1 MRKSFTRFLSLLFVF
16 CLVSISTFVNAQ
28 EQQKTVELYAEDV
41 SACYNVSNDY
51 AVKISMRD
59 FISLV
64 QFNLVLDYSEG
75 VLNYTGPGTFVIGGT
90 TGTITK
96 DEVAGTLT
104 FAWDNGTTPVTFAN
118 NVKTDVV
125 TLHFALDNFP
135 NNLATSYVS
144 PLTWTTT
151 DFYYNNGTSGEIV
164 NTDVSTNGK
173 LTATV
178 GVTGV
183 TVSVGSVSCD
193 GGDAVGT
200 VTAPTGTGLMYLF
213 NEDANPANWTWTTN
227 ASYSAPENTTNTV
240 RVKDANGCISLAK
253 SFAIADL
260 APVTYTA
267 TKQDPTCAGGN
278 GELQMNAAGGTGPYT
293 YWVIPDAVFAAV
305 RPTLTTPA
313 AKTAALA
320 DYKKV
325 NFQILRPAGT
335 YHVAVDDANQCRDLS
350 DAAYWTTLTIV
361 DANAPVVVTL
371 GTIVGETC
379 ADADNGSIP
388 VTISGGTA
396 AGEYKVSID
405 GGLTW
410 ETTVSKAY
418 TFTDVMPGTYTITA
432 MDDNGCKG
440 MSTSA
445 VVAAKAPITFDMS
458 IVDTSCGGDDNGQ
471 IAVTNIA
478 GGTAPYTLTIKNATA
493 TTTQSGVLAAGYTF
507 TLLSPTYY
515 SLTITDANSCTT
527 TYSNPNGSGNVIA
540 VQSPADIKFD
550 LLVTNPLCYDGTATL
565 TADHVTGGTGVGY
578 MYSIDG
584 STWQVSNKF
593 TVAQPFDTDYTVWV
607 KNASGTYGCAVSQT
621 TDEGEVVAP
630 SHLMASVSQ
639 VFAPSCKEGSD
650 GNIYVTIT
658 GGTYPAYYY
667 SINNGAWVM
676 ANSSVAIIKATVGTH
691 TINIKDANGCEIDD
705 VLTVPVTQNDN
716 IITATASG
724 DIECFGGSVD
734 SDGNKITIDV
744 AIDEWADDG
753 AGRAYTYYYSTSA
766 STVYTSGTGFI
777 PEAMSTP
784 TTFLAGTYWIGA
796 MDQFGC
802 KATPVEVVV
811 NQGREL
817 KITDVVAN
825 GASCY
830 GTFGGNVTVY
840 ATGGTVS
847 DLLQY
852 ALVNSQSALDNIP
865 ESKWLDFQIAESLD
879 PATPSIVSFQVEKG
893 TYYLAV
899 RDDKCAVK
907 TYGPI
912 TVEGYDQLL
921 VDETKIVTADVNCN
935 GELNGSI
942 TVPMSAISGGA
953 GTYMFTLLMDQGEGD
968 WVTVEDYDQVASNVF
983 DGLEAGTY
991 KVLVED
997 SEGCPSYTTETIEI
1011 DEPSVLTFSTVKT
1024 YFSCNSSND
1033 GLITVNVAGGTAPYK
1048 YAINNV
1054 NTWVSFTGT
1063 SKTYVATEPGIFKVW
1078 VKDAHGCITGP
1089 QEVEIL
1095 QPEVI
1100 VPEVTVVNNVLCNG
1114 GATGKITVG
1123 ATGGWEEGS
1132 VFEYKVDA
1140 AGVWGNAASIASLG
1154 LSAGSHILYVRDIA
1168 VYAAPYQQLDCVYSV
1183 AFEISQPAPMVYT
1196 VAITDVK
1203 CKGGSDGT
1211 FTVKITSGGTPW
1223 TGNTDDTLNGYQV
1236 QLTGNSYNVTSRTG
1250 SDNTITFTGLNPSF
1264 YTVHITDS
1272 KGCMLK
1278 ATVGDDVTPYETV
1291 ESWEVAQP
1299 DLALTIAPEW
1309 KKDATCYG
1317 SQDGQFVINAD
1328 GGVAPYK
1335 YYAALSVEPSGHILV
1350 PEPPVAGSNEWKDSN
1365 VFNVGAGTWVVWAID
1380 ANGCMKG
1387 GETSGGVPVNTW
1399 RVKIAQPTEIQW
1411 AFHMMG
1417 TSPNDTIHYKMP
1429 SCNGL
1434 EDGQIHLVGVTGGTA
1449 PYTAVVTGK
1458 SSKGVAKVYTQVL
1471 TAPVSPSTLWII
1483 NNVAASDADGYL
1495 VKVMDANG
1503 CETAVKKMVLKEPKV
1518 LTVDLQKGD
1527 DSFTCPDAVEGF
1539 IEATGMGGTKPY
1551 QFRLYKNGVLH
1562 TDYQADGISS
1572 FLVQIGNT
1580 FMVEVKDAKGCTATA
1595 SIEIKPVVPAEFTIS
1610 ETTCY
1615 SDLKASAMVKATG
1628 EEGRTFQVRYRL
1640 NTAAYPT
1647 TGTLGWMDLNS
1658 DNELAITNLMFA
1670 NVTET
1675 ENFYYFQV
1683 RDSKGCAT
1691 EEIKHS
1697 FVPTQHPLQVTV
1709 EQSEDQLKASLTITG
1724 GISPYS
1730 YKVGE
1735 DGEMMDLP
1743 VDGDTFQVV
1752 DLMAGNNV
1760 VTVYDAHGCNVPNV
1774 VVVDPVSVTA
1784 VPATGNNMDQ
1794 TFDVVLTFNRDV
1806 TVPEGAITVTGG
1818 EATVTG
1824 SGKEYTVSITAE
1836 DLADVSIALANT
1848 IVDAADNALEA
1859 TTFNYTVG
1867 DHVAPTVTVTAP
1879 EAPVATVFT
1888 VGLEF
1893 SEPVSGVLDKSGITV
1908 TGGTL
1913 TDVTGEAGGMVYTL
1927 TVSSTEQ
1934 TEVSIVLSGLIKDI
1948 SLNAN
1953 AFAGQTLTYTTG
1965 DFTAPTLTTWTP
1977 TDGTTIAD
1985 NHPMLKMTFSED
1997 VMVGTGG
2004 SLKIYKVNTTDVALD
2019 IPITAA
2025 MINGK
2030 DVTVNYTTTTGLDKD
2045 TRYYVLVDGTALKD
2059 NAGNSFAGVSDAA
2072 AWTFKTGADFVSGI
2086 DNPVDGSLE
2095 FKVYPNPF
2103 VDYVNVANASKL
2115 SKIVVSNIAG
2125 QTVKEIVSPSNKIQL
2140 NELRSGVYFI
2150 SMYNKDNVI
2159 AKTAKVVKR

>member
-16 CLVSISTFVNAQ
+16 CLFSISTIVNAQ
-28 EQQKTVELYAEDV
+28 ETQKTVELYAEDV

-90 TGTITK
+90 NGTITK

-104 FAWDNGTTPVTFAN
+104 FAWDNGSTPVTFAN

-135 NNLATSYVS
+135 NNLAASYVS

-151 DFYYNNGTSGEIV
+151 DFYYNTGVSGTEIL

-178 GVTGV
+178 GITEPQ
-183 TVSVGSVSCD
+183 VSVGSVSCD

-200 VTAPTGTGLMYLF
+200 VTAPAQGTGFTYLF
-213 NEDANPANWTWTTN
+213 NEDANPLNWTWTTN

-253 SFAIADL
+253 TFAIADL

-267 TKQDPTCAGGN
+267 SKQDVTCAGGN
-278 GELQMNAAGGTGPYT
+278 GELQMNAVGGTGPYT
-293 YWVIPDAVFAAV
+293 YWVIPDAAFAAV
-305 RPTLTTPA
+305 QPGLISPA
-313 AKTAALA
+313 AKTAASA
-320 DYKKV
+320 DYKKI
-325 NFQILRPAGT
+325 NFQILRPAGI
-335 YHVAVDDANQCRDLS
+335 YHVAVDDANMCRDLS
-350 DAAYWTTLTIV
+350 DAGYWTTLTIL
-361 DANAPVVVTL
+361 DTNSPVVVTL
-371 GTIVGETC
+371 GTITGETC
-379 ADADNGSIP
+379 ADANDGSIA
-388 VTISGGTA
+388 VTVAGGVA

-410 ETTVSKAY
+410 VTTTSQGY
-418 TFTDVMPGTYTITA
+418 TFEDVMPGTYTITA
-432 MDDNGCKG
+432 MDDNGCEG
-440 MSTSA
+440 MSADA
-445 VVAAKAPITFDMS
+445 VVAPKAPITFDMT
-458 IVDTSCGGDDNGQ
+458 IVDTSCGGDNDGQ
-471 IAVTNIA
+471 IIVSNIA
-478 GGTAPYTLTIKNATA
+478 GGTAQYTIDITENGVTTSY
-493 TTTQSGVLAAGYTF
+493 TTTSVETSHTF
-507 TLLSPTYY
+507 TGLMPTYY
-515 SLTITDANSCTT
+515 SLSITDANDCSVN
-527 TYSNPNGSGNVIA
+527 YNNPNGTGNVIA
-540 VQSPADIKFD
+540 VQSPEDIKFD
-550 LLVTNPLCYDGTATL
+550 LIVTNPLCYDGTATL
-565 TADHVTGGTGVGY
+565 TADNVTGGTDVGY
-578 MYSIDG
+578 MYSINGTD
-584 STWQVSNKF
+584 WQVSNTF
-593 TVAQPFDTDYTVWV
+593 TVPQPFDADYTVWI
-607 KNASGTYGCAVSQT
+607 KNASGNTCEVSQT

-630 SHLMASVSQ
+630 AHLTASVSQ

-650 GNIYVTIT
+650 GNIYVTIV
-658 GGTYPAYYY
+658 GGTSPYYY
-667 SINNGAWVM
+667 SINSGTWVE
-676 ANSSVAIIKATVGTH
+676 ANSSIAIIKATVGTH
-691 TINIKDANGCEIDD
+691 IINIKDSNGCEIDD
-705 VLTVPVTQNDN
+705 VLSVPVTQNDN
-716 IITATASG
+716 VITATVSG
-724 DIECFGGSVD
+724 SIECFGGSVD

-753 AGRAYTYYYSTSA
+753 VDRAYSYYYSASE
-766 STVYTSGTGFI
+766 STVYTTGTGFI
-777 PEAMSTP
+777 PEALPTP

-802 KATPVEVVV
+802 KAAPVEVIV

-817 KITDVVAN
+817 NIADVVAN

-847 DLLQY
+847 GLLQY
-852 ALVNSQSALDNIP
+852 AVVNSQSALDNIP

-921 VDETKIVTADVNCN
+921 VDETKIVPADANCF
-935 GELNGSI
+935 GESNGSI
-942 TVPMSAISGGA
+942 NVPMTAVSGGA
-953 GTYMFTLLMDQGEGD
+953 GAYMFTLLNSVGNPITNRIQQATGLFEGL
-968 WVTVEDYDQVASNVF
+968 A
-983 DGLEAGTY
+983 AGTY
-991 KVLVED
+991 SVLVED
-997 SEGCPSYTTETIEI
+997 SEGCPSYTTDPITLTQ
-1011 DEPSVLTFSTVKT
+1011 PVVLSFTADKT
-1024 YFSCNSSND
+1024 YFSCNASND
-1033 GLITVNVAGGTAPYK
+1033 GVILITVAGGTAPYK
-1048 YAINNV
+1048 FAVNNQNVWFAV
-1054 NTWVSFTGT
+1054 NDTPNTKV
-1063 SKTYVATEPGIFKVW
+1063 YIATEPGIHNVW
-1078 VKDAHGCITGP
+1078 VKDAHGCVTGP
-1089 QEVEIL
+1089 TEVEIL

-1100 VPEVTVVNNVLCNG
+1100 TPEVTVVNNVLCNG
-1114 GATGKITVG
+1114 GSTGKITVS
-1123 ATGGWEEGS
+1123 ATGGWDEES
-1132 VFEYKVDA
+1132 VYEYKVDA
-1140 AGVWGNAASIASLG
+1140 DGVWGNAASIAALG
-1154 LSAGSHILYVRDIA
+1154 LSAGSHTLYVRDIA
-1168 VYAAPYQQLDCVYSV
+1168 VYAAPFQQLDCVYSV
-1183 AFEISQPAPMVYT
+1183 AFDISEPDAMVYN

-1211 FTVKITSGGTPW
+1211 FTVSIASGGTPW
-1223 TGNTDDTLNGYQV
+1223 TGNVNDALNGFDV
-1236 QLTGNSYNVTSRTG
+1236 QLTGNAYNVTTRTG
-1250 SDNTITFTGLNPSF
+1250 SDHVVTFTGLAPSF

-1272 KGCMLK
+1272 RGCTLK
-1278 ATVGDDVTPYETV
+1278 ATVGDDEAPYETV
-1291 ESWEVAQP
+1291 ESWEVTEP
-1299 DLALTIAPEW
+1299 EFALTIAPEW

-1328 GGVAPYK
+1328 GGSGEYK
-1335 YYAALSVEPSGHILV
+1335 YWAGLSVQPDGHILV
-1350 PEPPVAGSNEWKDSN
+1350 PQPPAEDSELWQTSSE
-1365 VFNVGAGTWVVWAID
+1365 FNVGAGTWVVWAMD
-1380 ANGCMKG
+1380 SNGCMVG

-1399 RVKIAQPTEIQW
+1399 RVKIAQPTEITW

-1417 TSPNDTIHYKMP
+1417 SEPDTIHYKMP
-1429 SCNGL
+1429 SCNGM
-1434 EDGQIHLVGVTGGTA
+1434 EDGQIHLVNVMGGTA
-1449 PYTAVVTGK
+1449 PYTVVATGK
-1458 SSKGVAKVYTQVL
+1458 SSQGVSKVYTQVL
-1471 TAPVSPSTLWII
+1471 TAPVSPSILWIL

-1503 CETAVKKMVLKEPKV
+1503 CETAVKKVVIKEPNV
-1518 LTVDLQKGD
+1518 LSVTLEKGD

-1539 IEATGMGGTKPY
+1539 IEASAMGGTKPY
-1551 QFRLYKNGVLH
+1551 TYTLYKDGVIH
-1562 TDYQADGISS
+1562 TADVTPSA
-1572 FLVQIGNT
+1572 FLVQIGHT

-1595 SIEIKPVVPAEFTIS
+1595 EITINPVVPAEFKIS

-1615 SDLKASAMVKATG
+1615 DDAKASAIITAWG
-1628 EEGRTFQVRYRL
+1628 ESDRTFEVRYRL
-1640 NTAAYPT
+1640 NTESYPT
-1647 TGTLGWMDLNS
+1647 TGNFGWVALNS
-1658 DNELAITNLMFA
+1658 GDSLAISELTFA

-1683 RDSKGCAT
+1683 RDSKGCMT
-1691 EEIKHS
+1691 EEVKKS
-1697 FVPTQHPLQVTV
+1697 FVPTQHPLQVAV
-1709 EQSEDQLKASLTITG
+1709 EQSEDQLSASLTITG

-1730 YKVGE
+1730 YKVG

-1752 DLMAGNNV
+1752 DLQAGDNV
-1760 VTVYDAHGCNVPNV
+1760 VTVYDAHGCNVPNI

-1784 VPATGNNMDQ
+1784 VPANGNNMEQ

-1818 EATVTG
+1818 TATVAGT
-1824 SGKEYTVSITAE
+1824 SPGKEFTVSITAE

-1893 SEPVSGVLDKSGITV
+1893 NEPVSGVLDKTGITV

-1934 TEVSIVLSGLIKDI
+1934 TEVSIVLSDLIKDI

-1965 DFTAPTLTTWTP
+1965 DFTAPTLVTWTP
-1977 TDGTTIAD
+1977 TDGETIAD
-1985 NHPMLKMTFSED
+1985 NHPMLKMTLSED
-1997 VMVGTGG
+1997 VMVGEGG
-2004 SLKIYKVNTTDVALD
+2004 SLKIYKVNTTEVALD

-2030 DVTVNYTTTTGLDKD
+2030 DVTVTYSTQSGLDKD

-2059 NAGNSFAGVSDAA
+2059 NAGNLFAGVSDAA
-2072 AWTFKTGADFVSGI
+2072 VWTFKTGPEFATGI
-2086 DNPVDGSLE
+2086 DPLDDSLE

-2103 VDYVNVANASKL
+2103 VDNVTVTNSSKL

-2125 QTVKEIVSPSNKIQL
+2125 QTVKEIVNPESVIKL

-2150 SMYNKDNVI
+2150 TMYNKDNVI